1 MKVFHKD
8 KLIYTGILGED
19 YKKFSNENKI
29 YTDVLL
35 PKILNLF
42 PDKYEQ
48 ARLLN
53 THLIIVVGSGQD
65 TILLD
70 IVY

>member
-42 PDKYEQ
+42 PDYEQ
-48 ARLLN
+48 ARLLA
-53 THLIIVVGSGQD
+53 THLIIVIGSKKD

>member
-1 MKVFHKD
+1 MKVLHKD
-8 KLIYTGILGED
+8 KIIYTGIVGED
-19 YKKFSNENKI
+19 YKKFANENRI
-29 YTDVLL
+29 NADVLL
-35 PKILNLF
+35 PRILNLF

-70 IVY
+70 ITF